1 MVRIGDVTYRS
12 PSATNS
18 RRRPT
23 QTVLT
28 INALPPKLDPAI
40 VARRNVGRNVPPR
53 TKASPVLA
61 DSRMI
66 S

>member
-1 MVRIGDVTYRS
+1 MVWIGDVTYRF

-28 INALPPKLDPAI
+28 INALPPKFEPAM
-40 VARRNVGRNVPPR
+40 VARRNEGQNVPP
-53 TKASPVLA
+53 L
-61 DSRMI
+61 
-66 S
+66 